1 MNELFGLVADGL
13 FTEDDFVTNDK
24 GDLVLKEGIP
34 SHTFNSVR
42 PGDIKYVD
50 IDGDGSIT
58 NKDEVAWEER
68 SIRKLFMVS
77 GRQPVIS
84 RSISMSFS
92 KETVRLIV
100 SSVVWLRTSC
110 PDLHKVQWAMS

>member
-1 MNELFGLVADGL
+1 M
-13 FTEDDFVTNDK
+13 
-24 GDLVLKEGIP
+24 KEGIP

-58 NKDEVAWEER
+58 NKDEVAMGGTVNPEIVYGFGATAR
-68 SIRKLFMVS
+68 YKQVDFNV
-77 GRQPVIS
+77 
-84 RSISMSFS
+84 FS